1 MTSVVVT
8 SDANYITT
16 SPTSTYIV
24 TDQSSSTTIVTG
36 QMGPPG
42 KTGDLTGAFMV
53 VNRLAEIAGDPLAV
67 QTAQQNLGLY
77 NIDGG
82 TFF

>member
-8 SDANYITT
+8 SDN
-16 SPTSTYIV
+16 TYIV
-24 TDQSSSTTIVTG
+24 TNLANSTTIVTG

-42 KTGDLTGAFMV
+42 KSGELAGAFMV
-53 VNRLAEIAGDPLAV
+53 ANRLSEIAQDPLAV